1 MNASSKRKI
10 ISQSEISK
18 KIAVMNEEMQGFWA
32 NNSWD
37 IRKCP
42 HPSAIELSKN
52 PALRNRW
59 VRFER
64 VKNLWLRTELKY
76 FYFYHLNNGIWN
88 AKTVWIRK
96 GTVINKMLD
105 FLDLKYPSI
114 TSITEVPIEKA
125 MTEYRTYLTKQGVV
139 NAKYFNERYGLEEYE

>member
-76 FYFYHLNNGIWN
+76 FYFYHHHFTTFHAPKGIKIQTTPN
-88 AKTVWIRK
+88 
-96 GTVINKMLD
+96 
-105 FLDLKYPSI
+105 FLYD
-114 TSITEVPIEKA
+114 
-125 MTEYRTYLTKQGVV
+125 
-139 NAKYFNERYGLEEYE
+139 

>member
-1 MNASSKRKI
+1 
-10 ISQSEISK
+10 
-18 KIAVMNEEMQGFWA
+18 MNEEMQGFWA

-76 FYFYHLNNGIWN
+76 FILPFKQWN
-88 AKTVWIRK
+88 MECK
-96 GTVINKMLD
+96 NCLD
-105 FLDLKYPSI
+105 
-114 TSITEVPIEKA
+114 
-125 MTEYRTYLTKQGVV
+125 
-139 NAKYFNERYGLEEYE
+139 

>member
-52 PALRNRW
+52 PALEIVGFVLN
-59 VRFER
+59 V
-64 VKNLWLRTELKY
+64 LKIC
-76 FYFYHLNNGIWN
+76 G
-88 AKTVWIRK
+88 
-96 GTVINKMLD
+96 
-105 FLDLKYPSI
+105 
-114 TSITEVPIEKA
+114 
-125 MTEYRTYLTKQGVV
+125 
-139 NAKYFNERYGLEEYE
+139 

>member
-1 MNASSKRKI
+1 MRLA
-10 ISQSEISK
+10 

-64 VKNLWLRTELKY
+64 VKIC
-76 FYFYHLNNGIWN
+76 G
-88 AKTVWIRK
+88 
-96 GTVINKMLD
+96 
-105 FLDLKYPSI
+105 
-114 TSITEVPIEKA
+114 
-125 MTEYRTYLTKQGVV
+125 
-139 NAKYFNERYGLEEYE
+139 

>member
-52 PALRNRW
+52 PA
-59 VRFER
+59 
-64 VKNLWLRTELKY
+64 
-76 FYFYHLNNGIWN
+76 
-88 AKTVWIRK
+88 
-96 GTVINKMLD
+96 
-105 FLDLKYPSI
+105 
-114 TSITEVPIEKA
+114 
-125 MTEYRTYLTKQGVV
+125 
-139 NAKYFNERYGLEEYE
+139 

>member
-1 MNASSKRKI
+1 MLLVKGKLLVRVRLA
-10 ISQSEISK
+10 

-64 VKNLWLRTELKY
+64 VKIC
-76 FYFYHLNNGIWN
+76 G
-88 AKTVWIRK
+88 
-96 GTVINKMLD
+96 
-105 FLDLKYPSI
+105 
-114 TSITEVPIEKA
+114 
-125 MTEYRTYLTKQGVV
+125 
-139 NAKYFNERYGLEEYE
+139 

>member
-42 HPSAIELSKN
+42 HPSARELSKN
-52 PALRNRW
+52 HALRNSW
-59 VRFER
+59 VRF
-64 VKNLWLRTELKY
+64 
-76 FYFYHLNNGIWN
+76 
-88 AKTVWIRK
+88 
-96 GTVINKMLD
+96 
-105 FLDLKYPSI
+105 
-114 TSITEVPIEKA
+114 
-125 MTEYRTYLTKQGVV
+125 
-139 NAKYFNERYGLEEYE
+139 